1 MLSKSLVHLRKKKS
15 WDILGLWCHANPQ
28 ASGGH
33 HSDRALRSREDHSI
47 WSLVCWSWIA
57 WWCRPAQK
65 HCRLFPPTAGL
76 QLWVERQRP
85 RSRKVSWATTD
96 EVGFSIQRQR
106 KKERKPP
113 SDKWHVC
120 LCLGPRIFS
129 TTCAEHALF
138 QSRSEFWN
146 SFSVHTTVLK
156 RDIQENY
163 YLLGNFYE
171 LDQLPVESDIFF

>member
-33 HSDRALRSREDHSI
+33 HSDRALRSWEDHSI

-85 RSRKVSWATTD
+85 RSRKVFWATTD
-96 EVGFSIQRQR
+96 EVGFSSQRPR
-106 KKERKPP
+106 KKERKTP
-113 SDKWHVC
+113 SHKWHVC

-138 QSRSEFWN
+138 RSRS
-146 SFSVHTTVLK
+146 VLQFLF
-156 RDIQENY
+156 RAY
-163 YLLGNFYE
+163 YRIEKKHPRELLLTWPLLRIRPAACRN
-171 LDQLPVESDIFF
+171 